1 MAIPSSFY
9 ITFRCKTT
17 GMAAAT
23 GLVMGYFA
31 GAFVPPFWGIWVQY
45 VPLPLG
51 AIVAVIINQ
60 IAVHNYINGKKR
72 GAFEYVY
79 RESLITS
86 PINMEIRRRLLY
98 GQHVNLEL
106 ESLSIF
112 KEIMA
117 HAENYKNEEKYIGYL
132 AAAHAANAGSEYNNE
147 ITALRQAVILKPDDL
162 IANYRLARAYERIG
176 SAQKAI
182 KSYEASLCDPSIDS
196 EELRRFLK
204 SQAERVKEKGPQQA
218 SPIPGLIYQLM

>member
-9 ITFRCKTT
+9 TTFRCKTT

-23 GLVMGYFA
+23 GLLMGCFA
-31 GAFVPPFWGIWVQY
+31 TIFVPPFYSVCVHY
-45 VPLPLG
+45 APVPLG
-51 AIVAVIINQ
+51 AIVGLIINQ
-60 IAVHNYINGKKR
+60 ITVHNYIKGKMR

-79 RESLITS
+79 RESKVTS
-86 PINMEIRRRLLY
+86 PIDMEIRRRLLY

-117 HAENYKNEEKYIGYL
+117 RAENYKKEEKYIGYL

-147 ITALRQAVILKPDDL
+147 VTALKQAVILKPNDL

-176 SAQKAI
+176 SAQEAI
-182 KSYEASLCDPSIDS
+182 KSYEASLGDPSIDS
-196 EELRRFLK
+196 EELRWFLI